1 MKFGVVIFPGSNCDH
16 DMVHVLGTVM
26 EQDVVEIWHKETDL
40 GDLGPGDCVVLPGGF
55 SFGDY
60 LRCGAIASFSP
71 IMKAVINFANNGGFV
86 WGICNGFQ
94 VLCESGLLPGVLL
107 QNEHQKFVCKN
118 IYLRTETKNTPITQ
132 TLQEGQ
138 VLKVP
143 IAHADGRY
151 HADEATLNNLAL
163 NGQILFRYVDEEGN
177 RTPASN
183 PNGSVDDIA
192 GICNATKNVFGM
204 MPHPE
209 RCAETALG
217 NDDGRSLFEGLIQHM
232 EQLTVN

>member
-26 EQDVVEIWHKETDL
+26 GQDVVEIWHKETDL

-71 IMKAVINFANNGGFV
+71 IMKAVVDFANKGGFV

-107 QNEHQKFVCKN
+107 QNEQQKFVCKN
-118 IYLRTETKNTPITQ
+118 IYLRTETNQTPITH

-143 IAHADGRY
+143 IAHADGRF
-151 HADEATLNNLAL
+151 HADEATLKTLEA

-177 RTPASN
+177 RTPGSN
-183 PNGSVDDIA
+183 PNGAIEDIA
-192 GICNATKNVFGM
+192 GICNASKNVFGM

-209 RCAETALG
+209 RCAEEALG
-217 NDDGRSLFEGLIQHM
+217 NDDGRALFEGLIQHM
-232 EQLTVN
+232 EQLTVQ